1 MNTLLIIFSVCAFAA
16 NSIAIRT
23 FQLKCEK
30 RGSDTYLFQ
39 SLFCLV
45 AAGAYSVSGGL
56 VFDLSVSQ
64 AFSAALFGLFF
75 AMAVLFSAECYVCG
89 PMSLTSVIVNSSV
102 VIPVLYSCVVLK
114 EGITFTQISGCIL
127 LLLTFFLSAFQKGK
141 TADKGVNFKW
151 LAFVFIAFA
160 SNGITAVIQKLY
172 KMSAPQ
178 SDGNIFMS
186 FAYLTAAVVLLIA
199 FAVKK
204 NEAKTVNAVSKNAL
218 PIAVVL
224 VLSAGLG
231 SFIGNGVLMSLSTKV
246 PAALLYPFVNGGLC
260 VTVSAFSIIIFRE
273 KPNIKKIIT
282 ILVGLSAIIV
292 LNL

>member
-30 RGSDTYLFQ
+30 QRCDTYLFQ

-45 AAGAYSVSGGL
+45 AAAAYSVSGSL
-56 VFDLSVSQ
+56 VFDLSAPQ
-64 AFSAALFGLFF
+64 ALSAASFGLFF
-75 AMAVLFSAECYVCG
+75 AMAVLFSAECYICG

-114 EGITFTQISGCIL
+114 EGITLTQISGCIL
-127 LLLTFFLSAFQKGK
+127 LLLTFFLSAFQRKK

-178 SDGNIFMS
+178 SDGNMFMG
-186 FAYLTAAVVLLIA
+186 FAYLTAAVILFLA
-199 FAVKK
+199 FTVKK
-204 NEAKTVNAVSKNAL
+204 NEAKTTKSVSKSAL
-218 PIAVVL
+218 PIAIALVL
-224 VLSAGLG
+224 VAGLG

-246 PAALLYPFVNGGLC
+246 PAALLYPFINGGLC

-273 KPNIKKIIT
+273 KPNIKKTIT